1 MVERNA
7 TPTICL
13 VLGEH
18 LSNYYTGP
26 LVRGGVTAGAAAN
39 CRIVLYSTLNTR
51 LWHIRLGLND
61 LPLLPSGADAYVLPA
76 YVTEDVVEYC
86 AQHGATILIYSGEKA
101 DQPSIGPD
109 NRAAGREATAHLI
122 AHGCRRIVHLAG
134 VVDSKEAQGR
144 LLGYR
149 DALAAAGLPYDESL
163 VDYASFGMLEAE
175 TITERLL
182 REGIAF
188 DGVFAA
194 NDMSAFGAIHALH
207 RTGLR
212 VPEDVAV
219 IGFDDSVL
227 AATFEPP
234 LTTIRQSSFH
244 IGWESVHALV
254 RAKNGHPL
262 PPSISVPTQLIIR
275 ASCGCRQD
283 NSTQRDA
290 VEVLAEELCADG
302 ALVTPE
308 AAATWVAPLVAA
320 LTSEAPLAEIV
331 DSLVT
336 VGERRG
342 WHVLAL
348 RSYLDAWWTQQGSM
362 HGDRLWE
369 ALNRLIAVVEAHTKR
384 QQLDRADRVN
394 AINYV
399 IDLLREYSLDQSVDA
414 ALRYMITSGPLAAL
428 SVQRGAG
435 DLISGHRVDMQSLT
449 VPWQGALAAFPP
461 PHWLA
466 PGEALL
472 LMPLEAGAQQR
483 TLVGIVER
491 EGHGHLDLDDLLL
504 RSINTYRS
512 IAVLHQ
518 TMREL
523 DAARSVQLSLLP
535 RQAPQSED
543 YDIAGATRPA
553 RQVGGDLYGYYVRPS
568 GALALALG
576 DVAGKGMPAALLM
589 SACATALAGTIPVG
603 LAPSLTLSQIHQML
617 QPSVGRG
624 QNAAVCLVYL
634 DGSRVRIANAGAVAP
649 LVRGRGGVRMID
661 IGGLPLGTPLSAAM
675 PYREVE
681 ESLAPGDMLILSS
694 DGIVEAMN
702 DQGEMYGF
710 ERFEAAIACG
720 PIDGAQALLAHLFA
734 DVAAFVGEAEM
745 HDDMAMV
752 VARYCGRV
760 AV

>member
-1 MVERNA
+1 MAERNA
-7 TPTICL
+7 TSTICL

-26 LVRGGVTAGAAAN
+26 LVRGVVTAGAAAN

-51 LWHIRLGLND
+51 LSHIRLGLND
-61 LPLLPSGADAYVLPA
+61 LPLLPSGADAYLLPA
-76 YVTEDVVEYC
+76 YVTDDVAEHC
-86 AQHGATILIYSGEKA
+86 AQHGATALIYSGEKA
-101 DQPSIGPD
+101 GRPSIGPD
-109 NRAAGREATAHLI
+109 NRAAGREATAHLL
-122 AHGCRRIVHLAG
+122 AHGCRQIVHLAG
-134 VVDSKEAQGR
+134 VAESKEAQER

-149 DALAAAGLPYDESL
+149 DALAEAGLPYDEAL
-163 VDYASFGMLEAE
+163 VDYASFGLLQAEA
-175 TITERLL
+175 ITERLL
-182 REGIAF
+182 RDGVAF

-194 NDMSAFGAIHALH
+194 NDMSAFGAINTLNRA
-207 RTGLR
+207 GLR

-227 AATFEPP
+227 SAGFDPP

-244 IGWESVHALV
+244 IGWESVRALV
-254 RAKNGHPL
+254 RAEQGAPL
-262 PPSISVPTQLIIR
+262 PARISLPTQLIIR
-275 ASCGCRQD
+275 ASCGCRPA
-283 NSTQRDA
+283 SGAQRDA
-290 VEVLAEELCADG
+290 VEVLAAQLCADG
-302 ALVTPE
+302 AMVTPE
-308 AAATWVAPLVAA
+308 EAATWVAPLAAA
-320 LTSEAPLAEIV
+320 LTHEAPVTAIV

-336 VGERRG
+336 AGEQRG
-342 WHVLAL
+342 WHVPAL
-348 RSYLDAWWTQQGSM
+348 RSYLEAWWAAQRSTG
-362 HGDRLWE
+362 GGRVWE
-369 ALNRLIAVVEAHTKR
+369 ALNRLMAAGEAHTER
-384 QQLDRADRVN
+384 QQLERADRVN

-399 IDLLREYSLDQSVDA
+399 IDLLREYSLDHSIDA
-414 ALRYMITSGPLAAL
+414 ALRYMITSGPRAAL

-435 DLISGHRVDMQSLT
+435 DLISGYRVDTQSLST
-449 VPWQGALAAFPP
+449 PWQGPLTAFPP

-491 EGHGHLDLDDLLL
+491 EGQAHLDLDDLLL

-518 TMREL
+518 TLREL

-535 RQAPQSED
+535 RQAPHSED

-634 DGSRVRIANAGAVAP
+634 DGPRIRIANAGAVAP
-649 LVRGRGGVRMID
+649 LVRSTGGVRMID
-661 IGGLPLGTPLSAAM
+661 IGGLPLGTPLSAAR

-681 ESLAPGDMLILSS
+681 EPLAPGDMLILSS

-702 DQGEMYGF
+702 HQGEMYGF
-710 ERFEAAIACG
+710 GRFEAAIASG
-720 PIDGAQALLAHLFA
+720 PTHSAQALLAHLFA
-734 DVAAFVGEAEM
+734 EVAAFVGDAEM
-745 HDDMAMV
+745 HDDMAIV
-752 VARYCGRV
+752 VARYSG
-760 AV
+760 

>member
-1 MVERNA
+1 MADRNA
-7 TPTICL
+7 APTICL

-26 LVRGGVTAGAAAN
+26 LVRGAVTAGAEAN
-39 CRIVLYSTLNTR
+39 CRVVLYSALNTR
-51 LWHIRLGLND
+51 LSHIRLSPKD

-76 YVTEDVVEYC
+76 YVTDDVVEYC
-86 AQHGATILIYSGEKA
+86 GQYGARVLIYSGEKA
-101 DQPSIGPD
+101 AQPSIGPD
-109 NRAAGREATAHLI
+109 NRAGGREATAHLI

-134 VVDSKEAQGR
+134 VAESKEAQER

-149 DALAAAGLPYDESL
+149 DALADAGLPYDETL
-163 VDYASFGMLEAE
+163 VDDASFGTLQAEAV
-175 TITERLL
+175 TERLL
-182 REGIAF
+182 REGVAF

-194 NDMSAFGAIHALH
+194 NDMSAFGAIHALK
-207 RTGLR
+207 RAGLR

-227 AATFEPP
+227 SPTFDPP

-244 IGWESVHALV
+244 IGWESVRALA
-254 RAKNGHPL
+254 RAEAGTPL
-262 PPSISVPTQLIIR
+262 PTRTSLPTQLIVR
-275 ASCGCRQD
+275 TSCGCRAGSD
-283 NSTQRDA
+283 SERDA
-290 VEVLAEELCADG
+290 LDMFAEQLSADG
-302 ALVTPE
+302 ALVTPDQ
-308 AAATWVAPLVAA
+308 AAAWVAPLLAA
-320 LTSEAPLAEIV
+320 FASDTHVAEIV
-331 DSLVT
+331 DALVAS
-336 VGERRG
+336 GERRG

-348 RSYLDAWWTQQGSM
+348 RGYLESLWPGQGS
-362 HGDRLWE
+362 GQTDRPWE
-369 ALNRLIAVVEAHTKR
+369 AMNRLVRVTEAHAAR

-399 IDLLREYSLDQSVDA
+399 IDLLREYSLDQSIDA
-414 ALRYMITSGPLAAL
+414 ALRYLITSGPLAAL
-428 SVQRGAG
+428 SVQRSAG
-435 DLISGHRVDMQSLT
+435 DLMSGYRIDMQSLT
-449 VPWQGALAAFPP
+449 TPWQGPLATFPP
-461 PHWLA
+461 AHWLA

-491 EGHGHLDLDDLLL
+491 EGQGHLDLDDLLL

-518 TMREL
+518 TLREL

-535 RQAPQSED
+535 RHAPQSED

-634 DGSRVRIANAGAVAP
+634 DGPRVRIANAGAVAP
-649 LVRGRGGVRMID
+649 MVRGQGGVRMID
-661 IGGLPLGTPLSAAM
+661 IGGLPLGTPLSAAT

-681 ESLAPGDMLILSS
+681 ERLAPGDMLILSS

-702 DQGEMYGF
+702 GQGEMYGF
-710 ERFEAAIACG
+710 ERFEAAIATG
-720 PIDGAQALLAHLFA
+720 PTDSAQALLAHLFA
-734 DVAAFVGEAEM
+734 DVAAFVEEAEM
-745 HDDMAMV
+745 HDDMAIV
-752 VARYCGRV
+752 VARYSGG
-760 AV
+760 

>member
-1 MVERNA
+1 MADRNA
-7 TPTICL
+7 PATICL

-26 LVRGGVTAGAAAN
+26 LVRGAVTAGAEAN
-39 CRIVLYSTLNTR
+39 CRIVLYSALNTR
-51 LWHIRLGLND
+51 LSHIRLTPKD
-61 LPLLPSGADAYVLPA
+61 LPLLPAGADAYVLPA
-76 YVTEDVVEYC
+76 YVTDEVVEYC
-86 AQHGATILIYSGEKA
+86 AQHGANILIYSGEKA
-101 DQPSIGPD
+101 GQPSIGPD
-109 NRAAGREATAHLI
+109 NRSGGREATAHLI

-134 VVDSKEAQGR
+134 VAESKEAQER

-149 DALAAAGLPYDESL
+149 DALAEAGLPYDEML
-163 VDYASFGMLEAE
+163 VDHASFGMLQAEA
-175 TITERLL
+175 ITERML

-194 NDMSAFGAIHALH
+194 NDMSAFGAIHALK
-207 RTGLR
+207 RAGLR

-227 AATFEPP
+227 SPTFEPP
-234 LTTIRQSSFH
+234 LTTIRQSSFQ
-244 IGWESVHALV
+244 IGWESVRALV
-254 RAKNGHPL
+254 RAENGTPL
-262 PPSISVPTQLIIR
+262 PARISLATQLILR
-275 ASCGCRQD
+275 ASCGCRQGS
-283 NSTQRDA
+283 NGERSALEQ
-290 VEVLAEELCADG
+290 LAEQLSADG
-302 ALVTPE
+302 ALATPE
-308 AAATWVAPLVAA
+308 QAAAWVAPLVAA
-320 LTSEAPLAEIV
+320 LAHEAPVAEVV
-331 DSLVT
+331 DALVAS
-336 VGERRG
+336 GERQG
-342 WHVLAL
+342 WQVLAL
-348 RSYLDAWWTQQGSM
+348 RTYLEALWAGQGSQ
-362 HGDRLWE
+362 HAGRLWE
-369 ALNRLIAVVEAHTKR
+369 ALNRLVTVAEAHAAR
-384 QQLDRADRVN
+384 QNLDRADRVN

-399 IDLLREYSLDQSVDA
+399 IDLLREYSLDQSIDA
-414 ALRYMITSGPLAAL
+414 ALRYLITSGPLAAL
-428 SVQRGAG
+428 SVQRSAG
-435 DLISGHRVDMQSLT
+435 DLMSGYRIDMQSLT
-449 VPWQGALAAFPP
+449 TPWQGPLLAFPP
-461 PHWLA
+461 AHWLA

-491 EGHGHLDLDDLLL
+491 EGQGHLDLDDLLL

-518 TMREL
+518 TLREL

-535 RQAPQSED
+535 RHAPQSED

-634 DGSRVRIANAGAVAP
+634 DGPRVRIANAGAVAP
-649 LVRGRGGVRMID
+649 MVRGQGGVRMID
-661 IGGLPLGTPLSAAM
+661 IGGLPLGTPLSAAA

-681 ESLAPGDMLILSS
+681 ERLAPGDMLILSS

-702 DQGEMYGF
+702 EHGEMYGF
-710 ERFEAAIACG
+710 ERFEAAIAGG
-720 PIDGAQALLAHLFA
+720 PTDSAQALLAHLFA
-734 DVAAFVGEAEM
+734 DVAAFVAEAEM
-745 HDDMAMV
+745 HDDMAIV
-752 VARYCGRV
+752 VARYSGS
-760 AV
+760 

>member
-1 MVERNA
+1 MAEHNA
-7 TPTICL
+7 TPTICV
-13 VLGEH
+13 VLGKH
-18 LSNYYTGP
+18 LSNYYTDP
-26 LVRGGVTAGAAAN
+26 LVRGVVTAGAAVN
-39 CRIVLYSTLNTR
+39 CRIVLYSMLNTR
-51 LWHIRLGLND
+51 LWHLRLGLHD
-61 LPLLPSGADAYVLPA
+61 LPLLPSGADAYLLPA
-76 YVTEDVVEYC
+76 YVTEEVVAYC

-101 DQPSIGPD
+101 DQPSIGPA
-109 NRAAGREATAHLI
+109 NRAAGRAATAHLI
-122 AHGCRRIVHLAG
+122 AHGCRRSVHLAG
-134 VVDSKEAQGR
+134 MVESKEAQGR

-163 VDYASFGMLEAE
+163 VDSASFGMLEADA
-175 TITERLL
+175 ITERLL
-182 REGIAF
+182 RDNVAF

-194 NDMSAFGAIHALH
+194 NDMSAFGAIHALN
-207 RTGLR
+207 RAGLR

-227 AATFEPP
+227 SATFEPP
-234 LTTIRQSSFH
+234 LTTIRQSFFH
-244 IGWESVHALV
+244 MGWESVHALL
-254 RAKNGHPL
+254 RADDAHPL
-262 PPSISVPTQLIIR
+262 PLRLSLPTQLIIR
-275 ASCGCRQD
+275 ASCGCGQAD
-283 NSTQRDA
+283 GAQRDTI
-290 VEVLAEELCADG
+290 EVLAEQLCADG

-308 AAATWVAPLVAA
+308 AAAAWVAPLVAA
-320 LTSEAPLAEIV
+320 LTHEAPVTEIV
-331 DSLVT
+331 DALVT
-336 VGERRG
+336 AGERQG

-348 RSYLDAWWTQQGSM
+348 RSYLESWWARQRMTP
-362 HGDRLWE
+362 GDRLWE
-369 ALNRLIAVVEAHTKR
+369 ALNRLMAVVDSHTKR
-384 QQLDRADRVN
+384 YQLDRADRVN

-414 ALRYMITSGPLAAL
+414 ALRYMITSGPGAAL

-435 DLISGHRVDMQSLT
+435 DLISGYLVDMQSLA
-449 VPWQGALAAFPP
+449 VPWQGSLAAFPP
-461 PHWLA
+461 PNWLA

-491 EGHGHLDLDDLLL
+491 EGQGHFDLDDLLL

-518 TMREL
+518 TLREL

-535 RQAPQSED
+535 RQAPQSEE
-543 YDIAGATRPA
+543 YDIAGAMQSA
-553 RQVGGDLYGYYVRPS
+553 HQVGGDLYGYYVRPS

-634 DGSRVRIANAGAVAP
+634 DGPRIRIANAGAVAP
-649 LVRGRGGVRMID
+649 FVRGSGGVRMID
-661 IGGLPLGTPLSAAM
+661 IGGLPLGTLLSAAK
-675 PYREVE
+675 PYHEVE
-681 ESLAPGDMLILSS
+681 EPLAPGDMLILSS

-702 DQGEMYGF
+702 DQGELYGF

-720 PIDGAQALLAHLFA
+720 PADSAQALLAHLFA
-734 DVAAFVGEAEM
+734 DVAAFVDEAEM

-752 VARYCGRV
+752 VARYSSR
-760 AV
+760 